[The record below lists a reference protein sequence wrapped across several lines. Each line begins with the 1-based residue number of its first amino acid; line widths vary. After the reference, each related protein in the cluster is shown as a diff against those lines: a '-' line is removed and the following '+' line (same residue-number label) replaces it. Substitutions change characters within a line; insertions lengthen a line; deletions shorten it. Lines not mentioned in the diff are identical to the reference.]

1 MAKAVNRR
9 SIVEKLN
16 KHGYEVVRTNQLFEL
31 FSNEEGK
38 AVPLAKNAPVH
49 QGTLKRI
56 AAVTGIDLLSE

>member
-38 AVPLAKNAPVH
+38 AFPLK
-49 QGTLKRI
+49 LFERI
-56 AAVTGIDLLSE
+56 LLCHVG

>member
-38 AVPLAKNAPVH
+38 AFPLAKNAPV
-49 QGTLKRI
+49 QPG
-56 AAVTGIDLLSE
+56 DSET